1 MTPTTAVMVRTTS
14 LVQARLARNAAKAR
28 QNELKMQLAIE
39 LIRNPVVELI
49 AGIAAISYLNKGSG
63 SWLESVTGI
72 DLAAGGEYAG
82 LVAIIGLQQIA
93 PLIPT
98 IAAAGVDA
106 LGAVAKAAPMLA
118 L

>member
-1 MTPTTAVMVRTTS
+1 MTPTTAVMVRTTNR
-14 LVQARLARNAAKAR
+14 LQARQLKDAANAR
-28 QNELKMQLAIE
+28 QMALAIE

-82 LVAIIGLQQIA
+82 LVTIIGLQQIA

-106 LGAVAKAAPMLA
+106 LGAVAKVAPMLA
-118 L
+118 LA